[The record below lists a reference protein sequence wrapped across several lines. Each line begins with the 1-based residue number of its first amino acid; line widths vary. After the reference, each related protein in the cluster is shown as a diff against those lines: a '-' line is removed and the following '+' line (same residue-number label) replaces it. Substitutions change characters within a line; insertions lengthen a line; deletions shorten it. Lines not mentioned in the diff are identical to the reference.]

1 MSVYCM
7 HALPRVQ
14 ERSATVKQHDVDPT
28 LQAAATA
35 IAQATT
41 PEVASAQASAIA
53 QAYASGKPTLS
64 CMSTCVHS
72 SKAYP
77 RG

>member
-1 MSVYCM
+1 MSVHCM
-7 HALPRVQ
+7 HAQPHVQ
-14 ERSATVKQHDVDPT
+14 ERSTTVKQHDIDPP

-35 IAQATT
+35 FAQATT

-53 QAYASGKPTLS
+53 QAYASGKRILS

-72 SKAYP
+72 SKAYSL
-77 RG
+77 G